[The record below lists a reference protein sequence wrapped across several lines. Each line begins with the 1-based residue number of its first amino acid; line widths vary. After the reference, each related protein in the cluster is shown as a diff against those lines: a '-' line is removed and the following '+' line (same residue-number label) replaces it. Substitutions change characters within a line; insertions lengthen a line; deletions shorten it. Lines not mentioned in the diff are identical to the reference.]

1 MNKSALTDNEKEK
14 RLFNITTG
22 FMQNPQFLVGITGSE
37 LHITATIV
45 DVTHK
50 TTWN

>member
-1 MNKSALTDNEKEK
+1 MNKLALTHNKKEK

-22 FMQNPQFLVGITGSE
+22 FIQIPQILAGITESE
-37 LHITATIV
+37 LQITATIV
-45 DVTHK
+45 DVTHR